1 MAPPSSDPTD
11 ADERRDDETGDP
23 LPKEERPDPEPVG
36 AREGPGGREVVVPL
50 SLYKVVTVFS
60 TLIAVVT
67 FISGFLLLDAAT
79 LQTST
84 LRRLLTGLLTA
95 VGAAPPADT
104 LTAVLAVAGLASI
117 AFGSAVYVLGT
128 RFRAQG
134 MGKSQEDSAE
144 DSGNG

>member
-11 ADERRDDETGDP
+11 AAQRRDDETGDP
-23 LPKEERPDPEPVG
+23 LPKEDRPDPEPVG
-36 AREGPGGREVVVPL
+36 PREGPSGREVVVPL

-60 TLIAVVT
+60 TLIAIVT
-67 FISGFLLLDAAT
+67 FIFGFLLLDAAT
-79 LQTST
+79 LQAST
-84 LRRLLTGLLTA
+84 LRRVLTGLLTA
-95 VGAAPPADT
+95 VGAAPPADA
-104 LTAVLAVAGLASI
+104 LTALLAVAGLASI

-144 DSGNG
+144 DSDNG